1 MPTPPPAAT
10 SATSATPAAH
20 QALARRIAEQ
30 DMPAFGLTLNQLVNA
45 ADSDETSGQQVA
57 DIILRD
63 PGLTSRVLRAA
74 NAAHLG
80 MAGGARVVTVSRA
93 VVVLGLNPIRSLCVS
108 ALAVETMAGASR
120 YAHRVEQAL
129 GRALH
134 AAVQVRALALR
145 QQRSRE
151 AAERLFVEALLG
163 SIGELALW
171 CFGEDDAERLEQRLS
186 AGEDPEQAEQAV
198 LGCSLHALS
207 KELLHRWKLDA
218 LHVDSPE
225 VTLAWRLSR
234 AAQQGWD
241 GAPARALTRQVAQ
254 LLRQDEAL
262 TLQQLTEN
270 GREAAILAQAL
281 GVPAHAI
288 PGAAAPTEA
297 DAETGTVPQWP
308 EPDLAQQLRAL
319 TELGAVATSRRELP
333 LLLEACVEGMHRAV
347 GIDRV
352 AFCLLN
358 PQRDRLLA
366 RIVLGL
372 DADSLREAL
381 ALPWDPR
388 HEAQLREQ
396 PVLQGDATV
405 WGDVAAAT
413 GADAFVLA
421 GFHLEGNL
429 IGVFYADRAPSRREL
444 DAALLEGFRAFAA
457 QAQLVA
463 RALPRHTA
471 PS

>member
-1 MPTPPPAAT
+1 MSSLPPTPP
-10 SATSATPAAH
+10 SAATPAAH

-30 DMPAFGLTLNQLVNA
+30 EMPAFGLTLNQLVSA

-108 ALAVETMAGASR
+108 ALAVEAMAGASR

-145 QQRSRE
+145 QQRNRE
-151 AAERLFVEALLG
+151 SAERLFVEALLG

-171 CFGEDDAERLEQRLS
+171 CFGEDDAERLEQRLA
-186 AGEDPEQAEQAV
+186 AGEDAEHAEAAV

-207 KELLHRWKLDA
+207 QDLLHRWKLDA
-218 LHVDSPE
+218 LHGDSPE
-225 VTLAWRLSR
+225 VTLAWRLSH
-234 AAQQGWD
+234 AAQRGWD
-241 GAPARALTRQVAQ
+241 GAPARALVRQVAQ
-254 LLRQDEAL
+254 LLRQDEAV
-262 TLQQLTEN
+262 TLEQLTEN

-288 PGAAAPTEA
+288 PGAHAASA
-297 DAETGTVPQWP
+297 DDTPPEPQLP

-358 PQRDRLLA
+358 PRRDRLLA

-372 DADSLREAL
+372 DADALRDAL
-381 ALPWDPR
+381 ALPWDAR
-388 HEAQLREQ
+388 QEAQLREQ
-396 PVLQGDATV
+396 PVLQGDTTV
-405 WGDVAAAT
+405 WGDVGAAT

-429 IGVFYADRAPSRREL
+429 IGVFYADRAPSGRGL
-444 DAALLEGFRAFAA
+444 DAALIEGFRAFAA

-463 RALPRHTA
+463 RALPRA
-471 PS
+471 ASAA

>member
-1 MPTPPPAAT
+1 MSTPPPATAQ
-10 SATSATPAAH
+10 PAAH

-30 DMPAFGLTLNQLVNA
+30 DMPAFGLTLNQLVSA

-80 MAGGARVVTVSRA
+80 LPGGARVVTVSRA

-108 ALAVETMAGASR
+108 ALAVETLAGASR

-171 CFGEDDAERLEQRLS
+171 CFGEDDAERLEQRLN
-186 AGEDPEQAEQAV
+186 AGEDAEQAEQAV
-198 LGCSLHALS
+198 LGTSLRALS
-207 KELLHRWKLDA
+207 QDLLHRWKLDA
-218 LHVDSPE
+218 LHADSPE
-225 VTLAWRLSR
+225 VTLGWRLSR
-234 AAQQGWD
+234 AAQQGWE
-241 GAPARALTRQVAQ
+241 GAPTRALARQVAQ
-254 LLRQDEAL
+254 LLRQDEAV
-262 TLQQLTEN
+262 TLQQLVEN
-270 GREAAILAQAL
+270 AREAAILAQAL
-281 GVPAHAI
+281 GVPPHAI
-288 PGAAAPTEA
+288 PGADAAATAEA
-297 DAETGTVPQWP
+297 PPEPDLP

-319 TELGAVATSRRELP
+319 TELACVASSRRELP

-358 PQRDRLLA
+358 PRRDRLLA

-372 DADSLREAL
+372 ESDALRAAL
-381 ALPWDPR
+381 DLPWDPR
-388 HEAQLREQ
+388 LEAQLREQ
-396 PVLQGDATV
+396 PVLRGDGVV

-413 GADAFVLA
+413 GAEAFMLT

-444 DAALLEGFRAFAA
+444 DAALVEGFRAFAT

-463 RALPRHTA
+463 RALPRGA
-471 PS
+471 PGA

>member
-1 MPTPPPAAT
+1 MSTPPP
-10 SATSATPAAH
+10 SASSATPAAH

-45 ADSDETSGQQVA
+45 ADRDETSGQQVA

-171 CFGEDDAERLEQRLS
+171 CFGEDDAERLDQRLRT
-186 AGEDPEQAEQAV
+186 GEDAEQAEQAV
-198 LGCSLHALS
+198 LGCSLRALS
-207 KELLHRWKLDA
+207 NDLLHRWKLDA
-218 LHVDSPE
+218 LHADSPE
-225 VTLAWRLSR
+225 VTLGWRLSR

-241 GAPARALTRQVAQ
+241 GAPARALARQVAQ
-254 LLRQDEAL
+254 LLRQDEAM
-262 TLQQLTEN
+262 TLEQLAEN
-270 GREAAILAQAL
+270 AREAAILAQAL

-288 PGAAAPTEA
+288 PGTHAAADEA
-297 DAETGTVPQWP
+297 PHEPELP

-372 DADSLREAL
+372 DADALREAL

-388 HEAQLREQ
+388 HETQLREQ
-396 PVLQGDATV
+396 AVLQGDATV

>member
-1 MPTPPPAAT
+1 MSTPPPTTA
-10 SATSATPAAH
+10 SLAAH

-30 DMPAFGLTLNQLVNA
+30 DMPAFGLTLNQLVSA

-80 MAGGARVVTVSRA
+80 LAGGARVVTVSRA

-145 QQRSRE
+145 QQRNRE

-171 CFGEDDAERLEQRLS
+171 CFGDDEAELLEQRLA
-186 AGEDPEQAEQAV
+186 AGEDAEQAEQAV
-198 LGCSLHALS
+198 LGCSLRALS

-218 LHVDSPE
+218 LHADSPE

-234 AAQQGWD
+234 TAQQGWD

-254 LLRQDEAL
+254 LLRQDEAV
-262 TLQQLTEN
+262 TLEQLTEN
-270 GREAAILAQAL
+270 AREAAILAQAL

-288 PGAAAPTEA
+288 PGAAATTA
-297 DAETGTVPQWP
+297 DDATSEPDLP

-319 TELGAVATSRRELP
+319 TELGCVATNRRELP

-358 PQRDRLLA
+358 PRRDRLLA

-372 DADSLREAL
+372 DAGALREAL
-381 ALPWDPR
+381 DLAWDPR
-388 HEAQLREQ
+388 HEEQLRDQ
-396 PVLQGDATV
+396 AVLRGDAVV

-413 GADAFVLA
+413 GADAFLLA

-444 DAALLEGFRAFAA
+444 DAALIEGFRAFAA